1 MTTRAQRFLFAT
13 ATLVLACVGAHAQTA
28 GGAKPIRLVVPFA
41 AGSYTDNLARIMAP
55 PIAERLGAAIVV
67 DNRPGANGIIGAD
80 IVAKAPPDGLT
91 LLMGGTSVNAIN
103 PGVYKS
109 LPYDPVKD
117 LLPVAQLGE
126 IPFMLLASTAVP
138 GSSVADFVAYA
149 KKNPGKLAYG
159 TPTSATL
166 VGMETLKRLAGIDI
180 LGVPYKSSPQAM
192 GDLVANQIQVII
204 ADWATGMPHVR
215 SGKVKVLAVTMP
227 RRSTLMPDTPTVDET
242 YKGYEIS
249 AWSMIYAPGAT
260 PREPVARF
268 ADALLA
274 ALGTAETRERL
285 ARIGFDVNPVGPD
298 QARDYARAQMAS
310 WARLI
315 KEAGIQPE

>member
-1 MTTRAQRFLFAT
+1 MTFARAAGAGLAMAGAFALGIAVGPTIHATRDAEIVKPVPIMTDAALDT
-13 ATLVLACVGAHAQTA
+13 AA
-28 GGAKPIRLVVPFA
+28 VVPVA
-41 AGSYTDNLARIMAP
+41 APTRPSTPKLMRVPMASAEPVREQVKTILNRGTDVRKASEGFQNAHQFMSVAY
-55 PIAERLGAAIVV
+55 AAK
-67 DNRPGANGIIGAD
+67 N
-80 IVAKAPPDGLT
+80 T
-91 LLMGGTSVNAIN
+91 
-103 PGVYKS
+103 
-109 LPYDPVKD
+109 
-117 LLPVAQLGE
+117 E
-126 IPFMLLASTAVP
+126 IPFMLLVSNAVP
-138 GSSVADFVAYA
+138 AASVADLVAYA
-149 KKNPGKLAYG
+149 RKNPGRLAYG

-180 LGVPYKSSPQAM
+180 LGVPYKSSPQALA
-192 GDLVANQIQVII
+192 DLVANQIQVII

-215 SGKVKVLAVTMP
+215 SGKVRVLAVTMP
-227 RRSTLMPDTPTVDET
+227 RRSSLMPDTPTVDET

-274 ALGTAETRERL
+274 ALGTSDTRERL

-298 QARDYARAQMAS
+298 QAGEYARSQMAS

-315 KEAGIQPE
+315 RQAGIQPE